1 MLILPA
7 FIHAQYYI
15 RNSIS
20 VEPQNRTCLTIVSFF
35 DAAAAAEYNL
45 AWTSESHE
53 EITDYGVLAI
63 SPRTLK
69 WCSLQILQSSS
80 QKGKKKRSETAH
92 MNALHG
98 CKSCTARYYSA
109 LTSEM
114 RTLSTRGHLLQLRN
128 LVMAQGHLIMA
139 PIFKL
144 AHQHQS
150 GSYLEE
156 LHDLRLCH
164 PPWIKP
170 FITRWHFCPV
180 LNACTPW
187 ESDEASGT
195 WRVMDNPLLCK
206 GWQSVCCGG
215 QGVGGGDLAVT
226 SRPCQPLRLADA
238 SVSALPPVP
247 DPHPNPPHLRWRTAW
262 RREITHSRWGHLR
275 WLAHP
280 SIVSLS
286 HVTYSCFVV
295 ETL

>member
-1 MLILPA
+1 
-7 FIHAQYYI
+7 
-15 RNSIS
+15 
-20 VEPQNRTCLTIVSFF
+20 
-35 DAAAAAEYNL
+35 
-45 AWTSESHE
+45 
-53 EITDYGVLAI
+53 
-63 SPRTLK
+63 
-69 WCSLQILQSSS
+69 
-80 QKGKKKRSETAH
+80 
-92 MNALHG
+92 
-98 CKSCTARYYSA
+98 
-109 LTSEM
+109 
-114 RTLSTRGHLLQLRN
+114 
-128 LVMAQGHLIMA
+128 MAQGHLIMA

-215 QGVGGGDLAVT
+215 RGVGGGDLAVT

-238 SVSALPPVP
+238 FVSALPPVP
-247 DPHPNPPHLRWRTAW
+247 DPRPNPPHLRWRTAW
-262 RREITHSRWGHLR
+262 RREITHGRWGHLR

-295 ETL
+295 ETLQDRTFQLWVRHKKREGGEEKLT